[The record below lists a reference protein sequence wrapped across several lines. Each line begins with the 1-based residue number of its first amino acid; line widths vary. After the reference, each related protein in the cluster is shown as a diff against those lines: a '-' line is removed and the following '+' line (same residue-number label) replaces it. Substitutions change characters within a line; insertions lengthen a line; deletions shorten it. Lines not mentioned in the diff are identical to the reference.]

1 MNKLNPFPAQ
11 KIVCMLL
18 VVFMA
23 VGLKYAYS
31 QSTSEDL
38 AWILGPTAS
47 LVEWISG
54 IPFVR
59 EVNVGYI
66 NTVRQI
72 AIIPA
77 CAGINFMMAAFCMLA
92 LTLIY
97 HLQKKRYLAL
107 CVLAGF
113 AAAYTFTLVANS
125 LRIILSIYLYQANI
139 YTFWMTPEKIH
150 RIAGVAI
157 YFVSLVL
164 LYSGVRQITSRHKYF
179 LVQSSRQANPSVK
192 SSLLACGIPLF
203 WYLLVALALPT
214 LNHASRKNPAL
225 FREHS
230 GYVLAVSLFL
240 FVLMF
245 LPVMCYKLK
254 HQKHGTTGHC
264 YEAADSDRG

>member
-1 MNKLNPFPAQ
+1 MNKLNQLTAQ
-11 KIVCMLL
+11 KILYGLL

-23 VGLKYAYS
+23 AGLKYAYS

-54 IPFVR
+54 ISFAR
-59 EVNVGYI
+59 EVNIGYV
-66 NTVRQI
+66 NAGRQI

-77 CAGINFMMAAFCMLA
+77 CAGINFMIAAFCMSA

-97 HLQKKRYLAL
+97 HLRQERRLAL

-113 AAAYTFTLVANS
+113 AAAYTFTLAANS
-125 LRIILSIYLYQANI
+125 LRIILSIYLYQADI
-139 YTFWMTPEKIH
+139 YTSWMTSEKIH
-150 RIAGVAI
+150 RIAGVTI

-179 LVQSSRQANPSVK
+179 LVQNGRQESPSFK
-192 SSLLACGIPLF
+192 MNLLACGIPLF
-203 WYLLVALALPT
+203 WYLLFALALPA
-214 LNHASRKNPAL
+214 LNQASRKNPVL
-225 FREHS
+225 FREHA

-245 LPVMCYKLK
+245 LPVMCYKHK
-254 HQKHGTTGHC
+254 NQKHGTTGHC